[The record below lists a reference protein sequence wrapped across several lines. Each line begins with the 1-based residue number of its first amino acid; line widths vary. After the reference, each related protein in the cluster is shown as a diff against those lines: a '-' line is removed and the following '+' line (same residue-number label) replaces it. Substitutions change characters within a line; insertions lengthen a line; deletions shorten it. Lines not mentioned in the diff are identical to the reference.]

1 MSTVHLVETKTRKIA
16 VVGNP
21 NTGKTTLFNGITRG
35 NQKIGNWPGVTVE
48 KITGTLKADEQDI
61 TVVDLPGIY
70 CLSANSEDEIIAR
83 DYILSGEPELVVNIV
98 DASNLERNLFLTTNL
113 LEMNVPV
120 LLVLNMMDVAKNNGI
135 SIDTKLLEKELN
147 VPVVP
152 ISATEREGIDRVVQ
166 RIQTKMDKK
175 AEHSAEISYPN
186 EIETVI
192 SQWSDSVQDI
202 AARLGTTARWVCT
215 KLLEGDTWITE
226 KVVNLGAVSKEEIE
240 QKAAWVESMLNDTPD
255 VIIAEYTYGF
265 IQGIAKSVIKKTDRR
280 QSISERIDKL
290 AMHKLLGIPIFLGVM
305 YLVFWLTMSVGGAFI
320 DFFDIFFGTIFV
332 DGFAALLGALSAPEW
347 LVGILANGIGAGI
360 QTVATFIPIIF
371 MMFLMISLLEDS
383 GYMARAAFVMDRFMR
398 WLGLPGKAFIPMLV
412 GFGCTIPAVMATR
425 TLENKKDR
433 YLTIFMAPCMSC
445 GARLPVYAL
454 FAAAFF
460 PGRPGLV
467 VFSIYMAGILVA
479 LITGLVLKNTLFK
492 GEPSHFVMELPP
504 YHPPRLRHIMF
515 HTWNRLKIFMFRAGK
530 VIIIVVAIL
539 SFFSSLGVDGSF
551 GNEDS
556 DTSVLAKIGK
566 TITPIFRPMGIEEDN
581 WPATVSIFTG
591 LFAKEAVV
599 GTLNSLY
606 SQIEA
611 STAAGAGVSADG
623 TTEEPETLPEAEA
636 FSFWSGI
643 GESFT
648 TIPENLSG
656 VFTGLSDPLG
666 VGMIAGE
673 PETVAEEVE
682 ADTSIY
688 ASMRYYFNAGPLQA
702 YAFLLFIL
710 IYFPCVA
717 ALGAIIREMG
727 RGFGWLIVGY
737 LTLMGWIVATLF
749 YQLTVAHQAIWIV
762 IPIILLGAIYALF
775 AVLGR
780 RQQTRVL

>member
-1 MSTVHLVETKTRKIA
+1 MSTVQLINTQTKKIA
-16 VVGNP
+16 VIGNP
-21 NTGKTTLFNGITRG
+21 NTGKTTLFNGITGG
-35 NQKIGNWPGVTVE
+35 NQRIGNWPGVTVE
-48 KITGTLKADEQDI
+48 KISGTVKTEGQEI

-70 CLSANSEDEIIAR
+70 SLSANSEDEIIAR
-83 DYILSGEPELVVNIV
+83 DYMLSGEPELVINIV

-120 LLVLNMMDVAKNNGI
+120 LLVLNMMDVAKKNSI
-135 SIDTKLLEKELN
+135 SIDTKLLEEELR
-147 VPVVP
+147 VPVVA
-152 ISATEREGIDRVVQ
+152 ISATEQEGINNVVQ
-166 RIQTKMDKK
+166 RIQKEVRKK
-175 AEHSAEISYPN
+175 SEYSAEISYPN

-192 SQWSDSVQDI
+192 TQWADRVEDI
-202 AARLGTTARWVCT
+202 ATQLGTTARWVCI

-226 KVVNLGAVSKEEIE
+226 KVVNLGAVTKEEIE
-240 QKAAWVESMLNDTPD
+240 QKAAWAESMLNDTPD
-255 VIIAEYTYGF
+255 VIIAEYKYGF
-265 IQGIAKSVIKKTDRR
+265 IQGLAKSVVRKTDRR
-280 QSISERIDKL
+280 QSVSDKIDKL

-305 YLVFWLTMSVGGAFI
+305 YLLFWLTMNAGGAFI

-332 DGFAALLGALSAPEW
+332 DGSAILLGALSAPAW
-347 LVGILANGIGAGI
+347 LVSILANGIGAGI

-371 MMFLMISLLEDS
+371 AMFLMISLLEDS

-433 YLTIFMAPCMSC
+433 HLTIFMAPCMSC

-504 YHPPRLRHIMF
+504 YHAPRLRHIMF

-556 DTSVLAKIGK
+556 ETSVLAKIGK
-566 TITPIFRPMGIEEDN
+566 TITPIFRPMGIEKDN

-611 STAAGAGVSADG
+611 SGAGESADR
-623 TTEEPETLPEAEA
+623 TTEETETMPEAET
-636 FSFWSGI
+636 FSFWGGI
-643 GESFT
+643 GEAFT

-666 VGMIAGE
+666 VGMIGGD

-688 ASMRYYFNAGPLQA
+688 ASMRNYFNAGPLQA

-717 ALGAIIREMG
+717 ALGAIIREIG
-727 RGFGWLIVGY
+727 RGFGWLAVGY

-749 YQLTVAHQAIWIV
+749 YQLTVAHQAIWII
-762 IPIILLGAIYALF
+762 IPIMLLGAIYALF
-775 AVLGR
+775 VVLGR
-780 RQQTRVL
+780 RQQARVW